1 MSFTRVDKDGVEFYT
16 LTKNGASGMSIA
28 GLARLCGVHHSA
40 IRQLLQRTHSSKTRS
55 KWLKTLIG
63 KDVYLAANVPSGA
76 KILTSETCVAII
88 GYFAFE
94 SKHKT
99 EEAQFAFEKFAHMGM
114 VNWIQSQTGWTVES
128 KALEPTA
135 EAVEKFINARLPKS
149 NLAVAIHPG
158 EIIKMLQ
165 ECNFSADGYRLYLY
179 LEIMG
184 LQEKTPSIDE
194 ICQTLDISPATFKRW
209 LPQIHEWSHCADWL
223 QLQPRQGTEY
233 EIQRRMQAELGGKI
247 EVYTPTGRIDLV
259 TETEVIEIKKIASW
273 KDAFGEV
280 VIKGRSFPTHSKRIH
295 LFGESDKLLST
306 IVSHC
311 EVLDV
316 AVTFEQ
322 ITKSQL

>member
-1 MSFTRVDKDGVEFYT
+1 MSTSHTQIVWLPSDF
-16 LTKNGASGMSIA
+16 LGAM
-28 GLARLCGVHHSA
+28 
-40 IRQLLQRTHSSKTRS
+40 TE
-55 KWLKTLIG
+55 
-63 KDVYLAANVPSGA
+63 Y
-76 KILTSETCVAII
+76 
-88 GYFAFE
+88 YAFE
-94 SKHKT
+94 SPYKT
-99 EEAQFAFEKFAHMGM
+99 ETALFTYRKFAKMGIER
-114 VNWIQSQTGWTVES
+114 WIQDITGW
-128 KALEPTA
+128 KPAMQPPEPTF
-135 EAVEKFINARLPKS
+135 ESVEKFINARLPKS

-247 EVYTPTGRIDLV
+247 EVYTPAGRIDLV